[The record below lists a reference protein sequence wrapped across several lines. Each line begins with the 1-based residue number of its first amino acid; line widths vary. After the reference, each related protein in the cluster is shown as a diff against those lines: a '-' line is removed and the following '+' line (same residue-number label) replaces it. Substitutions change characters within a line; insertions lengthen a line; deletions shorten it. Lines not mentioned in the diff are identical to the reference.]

1 MSINEMPTCNC
12 PYCGHEFNR
21 ASSLT
26 SKDRPS
32 PGDLT
37 LCIKC
42 SLVMAF
48 DDDLRVR
55 PLNADELKSLLKE
68 PGLAAFVARTAAV
81 IQHLQAAKN

>member
-1 MSINEMPTCNC
+1 MINEMPTCNC

-26 SKDRPS
+26 DKSKPS

-55 PLNADELKSLLKE
+55 PLNAGELKDLLTQ
-68 PGLAAFVARTAAV
+68 PGLTSFVARTAAA
-81 IQHLQAAKN
+81 IRHMQATKN